1 MDAYITNTVITAEI
15 SSGIVTATLTQ
26 DVITAEYGNNNT
38 TYVYSL
44 IDGSVTGDFL
54 RWNESTGAWEVK
66 SEPVAFK
73 GLVLTPAAA
82 AGFDIEGGLW
92 YKSTERAVFVCTE
105 NI

>member
-54 RWNESTGAWEVK
+54 RWNETEEAWEVAH
-66 SEPVAFK
+66 EPIEFNQI
-73 GLVLTPAAA
+73 VLTPSAIPVE
-82 AGFDIEGGLW
+82 DIEGGLW
-92 YKSTERAVFVCTE
+92 YKSTEKAVFVCAD
-105 NI
+105 I